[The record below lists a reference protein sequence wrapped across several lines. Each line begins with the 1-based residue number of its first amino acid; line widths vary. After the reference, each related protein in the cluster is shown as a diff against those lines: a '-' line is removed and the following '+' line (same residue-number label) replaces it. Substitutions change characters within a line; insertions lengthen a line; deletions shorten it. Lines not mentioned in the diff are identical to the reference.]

1 MSRNDQVACADQNN
15 DGMVDILSR
24 WGATYRL
31 MRTAQSLSRRIRLRI
46 VGGDGDFNQQ
56 GRIVRVVPAIAPNRI
71 MTRVVESGSGRRSQ
85 NMYDLLIGA
94 PWTGNYEVTVKF
106 AAGDVTTTAE
116 SGDELIIFEDGRV
129 EDIDPDAE

>member
-24 WGATYRL
+24 WGTTYRL

-56 GRIVRVVPAIAPNRI
+56 GRIVRIVPAIAPSRI
-71 MTRVVESGSGRRSQ
+71 MTRVVDSGSGLRSQ

-94 PWTGNYEVTVKF
+94 PWTGNYGVTVEF

>member
-1 MSRNDQVACADQNN
+1 MI
-15 DGMVDILSR
+15 DILSR
-24 WGATYRL
+24 WGNTYRL
-31 MRTAQSLSRRIRLRI
+31 MRTAQTLSRRIRLRI

-94 PWTGNYEVTVKF
+94 PWTGR
-106 AAGDVTTTAE
+106 
-116 SGDELIIFEDGRV
+116 LRR
-129 EDIDPDAE
+129 